1 MRDVMEDILISL
13 AVLLLLPAVI
23 AAILFGGVFL
33 VIALPWLIAAW
44 LIWVLIAAV
53 FPKAGPTVS
62 KAVRYSGKLII
73 LTFTPT
79 VVVRGKKVNIWQLLF
94 SVVFSI
100 VVVVGLGYVMLFI
113 LPPGISAL
121 LFWCMV
127 GYAAGKRIAE
137 RRK

>member
-1 MRDVMEDILISL
+1 MRDVMEDMLISL
-13 AVLLLLPAVI
+13 AVLLLLPVVI
-23 AAILFGGVFL
+23 AALLFGGVFL
-33 VIALPWLIAAW
+33 VIALPWLIAAG

-53 FPKAGPTVS
+53 FPKAGPAVS
-62 KAVRYSGKLII
+62 KAARYSGKLIV
-73 LTFTPT
+73 LTLTPT
-79 VVVRGKKVNIWQLLF
+79 VTVKGRKVNIFQLLF

-127 GYAAGKRIAE
+127 GYAAGKRMSAK
-137 RRK
+137 RA